1 MKIDEIREKSIQELN
16 EMIVDYKKQLF
27 DLRFKKFT
35 NKYENSTD
43 LGRANSQM
51 KDIRKIE
58 KSETLEAVRERE
70 RERAIF

>member
-1 MKIDEIREKSIQELN
+1 MKIEEIREKSVSELN

-35 NKYENSTD
+35 NKFETATD

-51 KDIRKIE
+51 KEIRKTIARVKTVIKQKE
-58 KSETLEAVRERE
+58 SV
-70 RERAIF
+70 